1 MAKFSD
7 IIGQDHIKDHLK
19 TAIENGKISHA
30 YIIHGEKNAGKEF
43 IAETFAMALECENN
57 TDIEPCM
64 ECHACKQAITK
75 NNPDIITLIH
85 E

>member
-19 TAIENGKISHA
+19 SAIINGHVSHA

-43 IAETFAMALECENN
+43 IADTFAMALQCV
-57 TDIEPCM
+57 
-64 ECHACKQAITK
+64 
-75 NNPDIITLIH
+75 
-85 E
+85 